1 MHLGRLSRYYQKCLQ
16 CKHRDETGLLSKKT
30 VRSLQRTSQ
39 QHIPVPL
46 MHKNGFR
53 GRYLNEMDRHVTQNL
68 AGGFAMDL
76 VRKNTSEYEAVIVLG
91 HDDRPSAPDLSLGCA
106 EGLRR
111 VGCKVLNIGPATE
124 ACLRYHVRYHE
135 ADGGV
140 FVGGGDQR
148 EHINGLSFFGS
159 NGHPV
164 TEANGLQRIWDQH
177 LESHTMRRRHW
188 GAVQHFQAV
197 VPYVAS
203 LLRFYHA
210 LRPLRIVMEVASTV
224 LRTQVERVFKET
236 PCVLTW
242 IHPERGLRSKE
253 VLPTVVKSSLES
265 SREDVVQSKR
275 VSLRWSQRQE
285 TIWNDVVANN
295 ADLGVAIDNEERIF
309 VFDEKGRKLNQDT
322 HVSLLASMAL
332 QRQTSR
338 TVVVPE
344 EFKEIGAKYFK
355 DKSVDVVSCATD
367 SSEIWTEMKEH
378 CAVLGIGGYGRFW
391 FQDSTPVS
399 DPLVSLAITLASLSV
414 TDQPISEVVGAV

>member
-1 MHLGRLSRYYQKCLQ
+1 
-16 CKHRDETGLLSKKT
+16 
-30 VRSLQRTSQ
+30 
-39 QHIPVPL
+39 
-46 MHKNGFR
+46 
-53 GRYLNEMDRHVTQNL
+53 
-68 AGGFAMDL
+68 
-76 VRKNTSEYEAVIVLG
+76 
-91 HDDRPSAPDLSLGCA
+91 
-106 EGLRR
+106 
-111 VGCKVLNIGPATE
+111 
-124 ACLRYHVRYHE
+124 
-135 ADGGV
+135 
-140 FVGGGDQR
+140 
-148 EHINGLSFFGS
+148 
-159 NGHPV
+159 
-164 TEANGLQRIWDQH
+164 
-177 LESHTMRRRHW
+177 
-188 GAVQHFQAV
+188 
-197 VPYVAS
+197 
-203 LLRFYHA
+203 
-210 LRPLRIVMEVASTV
+210 MEVASTV